1 MKAIV
6 CRELGPPSVL
16 RLEDMAEPEIGPGQA
31 RVRIRAAG
39 INFPDILTVQGSYQH
54 KPALPFIAGVETAG
68 EVIEV
73 AADVQAIQPGDRVMM
88 SIRPGGYAERAVAD
102 AAILLPTPK
111 PFDHV
116 TAAAFMTAYATA
128 YHCLLMRGQ
137 LQAGE
142 WVLINGATGG
152 VGLAAVEIAKLHG
165 ARIIATGGDDGK
177 LEVVRDYGA
186 DHVINYRQGEFR
198 DRVKEI
204 TGGKGVD
211 LVYDPV
217 GGDVFDQSLRCMAW
231 HGRLV
236 IVGFTS
242 GRIPQ
247 LSVNYALIKGLSII
261 GCRAGE
267 FRRHDPEAGRLMQQD
282 LLAMANAGKLH
293 PHVSHV
299 LPFER
304 TIEAMQLVLDRKVV
318 GKVVVTMG

>member
-1 MKAIV
+1 MHDGALFLQFLFRRQQFPA
-6 CRELGPPSVL
+6 RELTQFKALNDGDLPLAVGAH
-16 RLEDMAEPEIGPGQA
+16 RTRKDEVFVDAVTTVTRDGGGEPVAIGG
-31 RVRIRAAG
+31 
-39 INFPDILTVQGSYQH
+39 NTFDTTH
-54 KPALPFIAGVETAG
+54 
-68 EVIEV
+68 VIE
-73 AADVQAIQPGDRVMM
+73 
-88 SIRPGGYAERAVAD
+88 
-102 AAILLPTPK
+102 
-111 PFDHV
+111 
-116 TAAAFMTAYATA
+116 
-128 YHCLLMRGQ
+128 
-137 LQAGE
+137 
-142 WVLINGATGG
+142 GG
-152 VGLAAVEIAKLHG
+152 VGCRG
-165 ARIIATGGDDGK
+165 GRGQTTGGDDGK

-204 TGGKGVD
+204 TGGRGVD

-304 TIEAMQLVLDRKVV
+304 TIEAMQLLLDRKVV

>member
-16 RLEDMAEPEIGPGQA
+16 RLEDMAEPEMGPGQA

-73 AADVQAIQPGDRVMM
+73 AADVQAIRPGDRVMM

-165 ARIIATGGDDGK
+165 AWIIATGGDDGK

-211 LVYDPV
+211 LVYDSV

>member
-16 RLEDMAEPEIGPGQA
+16 RLEDLPEPEMGPGQA
-31 RVRIRAAG
+31 RVKINAAG
-39 INFPDILTVQGSYQH
+39 INFPDILTVEGSYQH
-54 KPALPFIAGVETAG
+54 KPALPFIAGFETAG

-73 AADVQAIQPGDRVMM
+73 APDVDCVAPGDRVMM
-88 SIRPGGYAERAVAD
+88 GVRPGGFAEQAVAD
-102 AAILLPTPK
+102 AHTLLPTPRV
-111 PFDHV
+111 FDDI
-116 TAAAFMTAYATA
+116 TAAAFRVTYVTAH
-128 YHCLLMRGQ
+128 HCLLQRGR

-142 WVLINGATGG
+142 WVLIHSATGG
-152 VGLAAVEIAKLHG
+152 VGLAAVEIAKLKG
-165 ARIIATGGDDGK
+165 ARIIATGGDDEK
-177 LEVVRDYGA
+177 LQVAREYGA

-204 TGGKGVD
+204 TGGAGVD
-211 LVYDPV
+211 LVYDSV

-236 IVGFTS
+236 VLGFTS

-247 LSVNYALIKGLSII
+247 LSLNYALIKGLSII

-267 FRRHDPEAGRLMQQD
+267 ARRNDPAAGNQEIEE

-299 LPFER
+299 LPLER
-304 TIEAMQLVLDRKVV
+304 AVEGMELLLARKVI
-318 GKVVVTMG
+318 GKAVLTMP